1 VTAPRLEAVTPRNL
15 DAVCAVRV
23 RPEQERYVESVPR
36 SLAEAYVHSHLA
48 WPRAVVDGDQVV
60 GFVMAFL
67 DVHWH
72 EDDPPNVTRSGLWR
86 LNIDAAHQGR
96 GYGRFAVDATCAFLA
111 SRGRDEFAYV
121 TWEPGEHGPEGFYL
135 GLGFEVT
142 GELSGTQTVARRRL

>member
-1 VTAPRLEAVTPRNL
+1 VTAPRLEPVTGRNL

-23 RPEQERYVESVPR
+23 REEQQPYVEPVVR

-48 WPRAVVDGDQVV
+48 WPRAVVEGDQVV

-96 GYGRFAVDATCAFLA
+96 GYGRFAVEATCAFLA
-111 SRGRDEFAYV
+111 GRRRDEA
-121 TWEPGEHGPEGFYL
+121 
-135 GLGFEVT
+135 
-142 GELSGTQTVARRRL
+142 